1 VEILLAILTIWF
13 GTFILSFL
21 VNSAEKTSQAK
32 QIQKAEDLRQKKLDQ
47 LYGRD

>member
-1 VEILLAILTIWF
+1 MDIVLTLLTIWC

-21 VNSAEKTSQAK
+21 VNSAERSSQAK
-32 QIQKAEDLRQKKLDQ
+32 QIQKAEAVRQKKLDQ

>member
-1 VEILLAILTIWF
+1 MEILLAILTIWF